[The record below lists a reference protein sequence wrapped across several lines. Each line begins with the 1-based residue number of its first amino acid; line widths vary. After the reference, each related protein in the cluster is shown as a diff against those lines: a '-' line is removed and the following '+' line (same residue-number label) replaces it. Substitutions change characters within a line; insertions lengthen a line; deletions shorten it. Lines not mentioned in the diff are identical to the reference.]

1 MPSNTICKLLQPAIP
16 PARTAVLS
24 YQDFMQIAS
33 KTLDDQKNAA
43 DCRSAILIINFE
55 RLAELDGVLGFAMV
69 DDIIRRSAEWLRNA
83 MNSEDLV
90 GITGRYQISCL
101 LIGLLSDAHAM
112 LAAHKALRILSPPF
126 LAGKRSIILS
136 PRIGVSLSRSNDCK
150 LDQLMSDAS
159 SAVRQAKRKQEPIKL
174 FAAETEDSLL
184 LQIDLWSDLG
194 NAIEAGELHLDYQ
207 PQISVASGK
216 IDSTEA
222 LLRWDHPSH
231 GPIRTDRLIQVA
243 EGTELMPKLTLWV
256 LHTALRECYEY
267 RNAGLDAGV
276 SINFSAD
283 DLLDPELT
291 ELVAQG
297 LNLWRVPPERVTIEL
312 TETAVMKDH
321 PSTLDTLYKLK
332 DMGLKLAMDDFGT
345 GYSSMARMLELPLD
359 EVKIDMVFIR
369 NMIARRTHDRIVDS
383 MISLAHRLN
392 LHVVA
397 EGVEDMATYERLR
410 ELGCDVIQGHLVGKA
425 MPLPEF
431 IETIILQPR
440 NLLINTSNVTKP

>member
-1 MPSNTICKLLQPAIP
+1 MPSNIICKLLQPALP
-16 PARTAVLS
+16 PARMAVLP
-24 YQDFMQIAS
+24 YQDFMQAAS
-33 KTLDDQKNAA
+33 HTLSTLNNIDRQNAL
-43 DCRSAILIINFE
+43 LIINFE
-55 RLAELDGVLGFAMV
+55 RLAELDGVLGFTIV
-69 DDIIRRSAEWLRNA
+69 DDIIRQSAEWLRDA

-101 LIGLLSDAHAM
+101 LVGLITDAHAM
-112 LAAHKALRILSPPF
+112 LAAHKVLRILTPPF
-126 LAGKRSIILS
+126 LLGRRSIILS
-136 PRIGVSLSRSNDCK
+136 PRVGIALNNRSNYE
-150 LDQLMSDAS
+150 LGQLMSNAS
-159 SAVRQAKRKQEPIKL
+159 SALRQAKIQQEPIKL

-194 NAIEAGELHLDYQ
+194 NAIEVGELHLDYQ
-207 PQISVASGK
+207 PQINVASGK
-216 IDSTEA
+216 IASTEA
-222 LLRWDHPSH
+222 LLRWDHPNH
-231 GPIRTDRLIQVA
+231 GPIRTDKLIQVA

-256 LHTALRECYEY
+256 LHTALRECCEY

-291 ELVAQG
+291 ELVAQA
-297 LNLWRVPPERVTIEL
+297 LNLWRVPPDQITIEL

-321 PSTLDTLYKLK
+321 FSTLDTLYKLK

-359 EVKIDMVFIR
+359 EVKIDMIFIR

-410 ELGCDVIQGHLVGKA
+410 ELGCDLIQGHLVGKA
-425 MPLPEF
+425 MPLAEF
-431 IETIILQPR
+431 IETVILQPR
-440 NLLINTSNVTKP
+440 NFLINTSNVTKP